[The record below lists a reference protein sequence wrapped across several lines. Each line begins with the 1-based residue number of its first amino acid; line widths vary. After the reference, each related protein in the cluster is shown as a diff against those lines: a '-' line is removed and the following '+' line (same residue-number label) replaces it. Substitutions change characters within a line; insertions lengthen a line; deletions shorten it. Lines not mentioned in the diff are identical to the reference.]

1 MNEAT
6 KYTIAKELTL
16 KAIEANLIRLKPD
29 AAQDSDSV
37 GKAIAA
43 VYNAIVKEIQ
53 Y

>member
-6 KYTIAKELTL
+6 KYTIAKELTQ
-16 KAIEANLIRLKPD
+16 KAIEANLIRLK
-29 AAQDSDSV
+29 AEEAQDSEAV

-43 VYNAIVKEIQ
+43 LYNAIVKEIQ